1 MNYLR
6 PVIGRVNLTNCVHS
20 YAKPPR
26 TLITGGLGQLG
37 TALATRLREKYGR
50 DSVILTDVKKPS
62 HKVYSEGPYA
72 YINILNYYEIE
83 SMVVNEGIDWIVNY
97 SALLSAA
104 AEANVSVA
112 MDINMKGFEN
122 VLNVAKAHDL
132 RVFCPS
138 TIGAFGPTSPRKK
151 TPDLTIQRP
160 KTVYGVTKVYM
171 ELLGEVSSS
180 AFIYGNVVLLICEVV
195 KVFVCV
201 SACVSVCVSACVSV
215 CVSTCKHNIS

>member
-1 MNYLR
+1 MFHG
-6 PVIGRVNLTNCVHS
+6 VCV
-20 YAKPPR
+20 
-26 TLITGGLGQLG
+26 
-37 TALATRLREKYGR
+37 
-50 DSVILTDVKKPS
+50 
-62 HKVYSEGPYA
+62 GPYA